1 MIFSDCADISAKIK
15 FISHNTFWTI
25 IQSHNNFSNCKF
37 KGLISCTGSEIS
49 LKLLENKLIKLN
61 KNQMN
66 PTTGKNSIQ
75 FGINGDKS
83 KTISG
88 NSRDDSHVPLKSGWL
103 LKQRSLIRG
112 WRCRFFVV
120 YPGRLEYF
128 VNQHDRFPRGIIF

>member
-1 MIFSDCADISAKIK
+1 LG
-15 FISHNTFWTI
+15 T
-25 IQSHNNFSNCKF
+25 
-37 KGLISCTGSEIS
+37 
-49 LKLLENKLIKLN
+49 
-61 KNQMN
+61 
-66 PTTGKNSIQ
+66 NSIQ
-75 FGINGDKS
+75 FGIKGAKM

-128 VNQHDRFPRGIIF
+128 VNQHDQFPRGIIYNYSIIIFYYKYVLIIINSYH